1 MRDQWMVVL
10 ICAFV
15 LAMAYVQYQRS
26 DYFHLTCIMSDV
38 NGQKFC
44 VRQRSKMREA
54 SDLLAETSNRLEK
67 LVAHIKQTA
76 PDDPITQRIAKR
88 FDPRKIKEILPTSQY
103 TAYSENKGEKL
114 ALCLNTSKTD
124 SDSDLIDQNTLM
136 YVALHEISHVGCVSV
151 GHNDEFWNTFKW
163 ILQHAKSIGIYEPVD
178 YKKTTKNY
186 CDMPLT
192 DNPLF
197 DM

>member
-10 ICAFV
+10 ICVFV

-26 DYFHLTCIMSDV
+26 DYFHLTCITSDV
-38 NGQKFC
+38 NGKKYC

-136 YVALHEISHVGCVSV
+136 YVALHELSHVGCVSV
-151 GHNDEFWNTFKW
+151 GHNDEFWSTFRW
-163 ILQHAKSIGIYEPVD
+163 ILQHAKSIGIYKPVD
-178 YKKTTKNY
+178 YKKTNVSY
-186 CDMPLT
+186 CEMPLT